1 MTLTINKACK
11 QALLFLGG
19 GGGGGGGGGD
29 QKSRESGTRKEMRVR
44 RPSRLFLLATQNG
57 ELAHRLLLT

>member
-11 QALLFLGG
+11 QALLVGG
-19 GGGGGGGGGD
+19 GGGGGRGGD

-44 RPSRLFLLATQNG
+44 RPSRLFLLVTQNG

>member
-11 QALLFLGG
+11 QALLFW
-19 GGGGGGGGGD
+19 GGGGGGD

-44 RPSRLFLLATQNG
+44 RPSRLFLLATRNG

>member
-11 QALLFLGG
+11 QALLFGG
-19 GGGGGGGGGD
+19 GAGGD

>member
-11 QALLFLGG
+11 QALLLGG
-19 GGGGGGGGGD
+19 GGGRGGD

>member
-11 QALLFLGG
+11 QALLL
-19 GGGGGGGGGD
+19 GGGGGGGD
-29 QKSRESGTRKEMRVR
+29 QKARESGTRKEMRVR
-44 RPSRLFLLATQNG
+44 RPSRLFLLATRNG

>member
-11 QALLFLGG
+11 QALLF
-19 GGGGGGGGGD
+19 GGGGGGGD

>member
-11 QALLFLGG
+11 QALLFW
-19 GGGGGGGGGD
+19 GGGGGGGGD
-29 QKSRESGTRKEMRVR
+29 QTSRESGTRKEMRVR

>member
-1 MTLTINKACK
+1 MTFTINKACK

-19 GGGGGGGGGD
+19 GGGGRGGD

-44 RPSRLFLLATQNG
+44 RPSRLFLLVTQNG

>member
-11 QALLFLGG
+11 QALLL
-19 GGGGGGGGGD
+19 GGGGGD

>member
-11 QALLFLGG
+11 QALLF
-19 GGGGGGGGGD
+19 GGGGGGGGD

>member
-11 QALLFLGG
+11 QALLFGG
-19 GGGGGGGGGD
+19 GGGGRGGD

-44 RPSRLFLLATQNG
+44 RPSRLFLLATRNG

>member
-11 QALLFLGG
+11 QAVLFF
-19 GGGGGGGGGD
+19 GGGGGGD

>member
-11 QALLFLGG
+11 QALLFGG
-19 GGGGGGGGGD
+19 GGGGGRGGD

-57 ELAHRLLLT
+57 ELAHWLLLT

>member
-11 QALLFLGG
+11 QALLLGG
-19 GGGGGGGGGD
+19 GAGRGGD

>member
-11 QALLFLGG
+11 QALLFFGG
-19 GGGGGGGGGD
+19 GGERGGD